1 MAAYA
6 QDTAFISRRAI
17 VLVVIILL
25 HVLLAYGLATGLA
38 RRAME
43 IIAPPIQTTIVEE
56 VQQHDLPPPPPPPE
70 FERPPVE
77 VPPPDINIDIPAEP
91 TQSTAI
97 TDVTDKH
104 VAAPPPA
111 AHVATR
117 TAPSTGK
124 NFPNSADYYPPASMR
139 LGEEGSAALHV
150 CVGPNGKTSEEPTVI
165 KTSGSSRLDE
175 GAVRLAKAGH
185 YNPGTE
191 DGKPI
196 NACFNVSIK
205 FQLKN

>member
-1 MAAYA
+1 
-6 QDTAFISRRAI
+6 
-17 VLVVIILL
+17 
-25 HVLLAYGLATGLA
+25 
-38 RRAME
+38 
-43 IIAPPIQTTIVEE
+43 
-56 VQQHDLPPPPPPPE
+56 
-70 FERPPVE
+70 
-77 VPPPDINIDIPAEP
+77 
-91 TQSTAI
+91 
-97 TDVTDKH
+97 
-104 VAAPPPA
+104 
-111 AHVATR
+111 
-117 TAPSTGK
+117 
-124 NFPNSADYYPPASMR
+124 MR